1 MPSHIVLPR
10 RSSLLLAAAMT
21 LSGAAVAQTAPEPVN
36 LVSLSA
42 SAFKDVPEDWLT
54 MVVRATADAAD
65 AVSAQ
70 NQLKLAVEAA
80 LANLRPQAQPQQMEV
95 RTGSF
100 GIYPRHN
107 NQGRVIGWQGSA
119 EVVIEGRDFARVS
132 AAAGK
137 VPGMTVGSAGFSL
150 SREGRQKL
158 ESEVQALAVER
169 FRQRAQELSRSF
181 GFNGYTVRQVSVS
194 SADQGGPVIAHRAMA
209 APMAMA
215 AAADMAVPV
224 EAGKATVN
232 ITVNGTVQMR

>member
-1 MPSHIVLPR
+1 MSSRYVLS
-10 RSSLLLAAAMT
+10 RSAGWVAAAAVAV
-21 LSGAAVAQTAPEPVN
+21 SGAAAAQTAAEPSN
-36 LVSLSA
+36 QVSLSA

-54 MVVRATADAAD
+54 MVVRASTDAAD

-70 NQLKLAVEAA
+70 NQLKVIVEAA
-80 LANLRPQAQPQQMEV
+80 LASLRAQAQPQQMEV

-137 VPGMTVGSAGFSL
+137 VPGMAVSSAGFSL
-150 SREGRQKL
+150 SREGRQQL
-158 ESEVQALAVER
+158 ESQVQTLAVER

-181 GFNGYTVRQVSVS
+181 GFSGYTVRQVSVS
-194 SADQGGPVIAHRAMA
+194 SADQGAPVIAHRAMA

-224 EAGKATVN
+224 EAGKATVH
-232 ITVNGTVQMR
+232 ITVSGTVQMR

>member
-1 MPSHIVLPR
+1 MLPHSLLSR
-10 RSSLLLAAAMT
+10 RSLCLAASALAM
-21 LSGAAVAQTAPEPVN
+21 SGAALAQTPTEPAN
-36 LVSLSA
+36 QVSLSA

-54 MVVRATADAAD
+54 MTVRATVDAPD

-70 NQLKLAVEAA
+70 NQLKVMVENA
-80 LANLRPQAQPQQMEV
+80 LAQLRPQAQPQQLEV
-95 RTGSF
+95 RTGGF

-119 EVVIEGRDFARVS
+119 ELVIEGRDFARVS

-137 VPGMTVGSAGFSL
+137 VPGMAVGSAGFSL

-181 GFNGYTVRQVSVS
+181 GFTGYTVRQVSVS
-194 SADQGGPVIAHRAMA
+194 SADQGGPVIAPRAMP

-232 ITVNGTVQMR
+232 ITVSGTVQMR